1 MIRRPPRSTRTDTLF
16 PYTTLFRSIYEGN
29 GGYPIKRTP
38 EQRAI
43 LSYLGKW
50 YMFGWAFGD
59 VMRSR
64 PTICTPDDHDVFQGN
79 LWGEGGEPIPL
90 SEWAKVKDA
99 HGGFVQSPK
108 MVNVVA
114 TTQCGHLPDPYNMQ
128 VLASG
133 IKTWHTDLLYG
144 GVSFAIISDRLFKS
158 GPDKVRKVSGRKDHI
173 KEPIGKNQLER
184 PELEFLGDVQMQFL
198 DNWVED
204 WEGAEMKSEEHTSE
218 LQSLMR
224 ISYAVFCLTK
234 KKTK

>member
-1 MIRRPPRSTRTDTLF
+1 MRISDWSSDVCSSDL
-16 PYTTLFRSIYEGN
+16 
-29 GGYPIKRTP
+29 
-38 EQRAI
+38 
-43 LSYLGKW
+43 W

-114 TTQCGHLPDPYNMQ
+114 TTHCGQLPDPYNMQ

-133 IKTWHTDLLYG
+133 TKT
-144 GVSFAIISDRLFKS
+144 
-158 GPDKVRKVSGRKDHI
+158 
-173 KEPIGKNQLER
+173 R
-184 PELEFLGDVQMQFL
+184 PK
-198 DNWVED
+198 
-204 WEGAEMKSEEHTSE
+204 A
-218 LQSLMR
+218 LQSARVRFPLIR
-224 ISYAVFCLTK
+224 HQ
-234 KKTK
+234 